1 MKDYRVLFTL
11 EYYVTAE
18 DEDDAIEMAKDEIG
32 RSVLGDCIE
41 IDVEEC

>member
-1 MKDYRVLFTL
+1 MKEYRVLFTL

-18 DEDDAIEMAKDEIG
+18 DEDDAIETAKDEIG